1 MGTARGEHRCK
12 AAEGGRSLYFDG
24 GERGRFIGGGVFLRD
39 WGGFEVGLGRFG
51 EDFGDFEGDWGV
63 NGWKM
68 GEMFGGMGNFAYF
81 CGVILMFF

>member
-1 MGTARGEHRCK
+1 M
-12 AAEGGRSLYFDG
+12 D
-24 GERGRFIGGGVFLRD
+24 LRWVWAD
-39 WGGFEVGLGRFG
+39 LGRILVILR
-51 EDFGDFEGDWGV
+51 V

>member
-1 MGTARGEHRCK
+1 M
-12 AAEGGRSLYFDG
+12 
-24 GERGRFIGGGVFLRD
+24 RD

-51 EDFGDFEGDWGV
+51 EDFGVFEGDWVV

-81 CGVILMFF
+81 CGVILMFFSVPNEVSVKSFLSTFFKKVGRIFKGGSP

>member
-1 MGTARGEHRCK
+1 MIW
-12 AAEGGRSLYFDG
+12 GG
-24 GERGRFIGGGVFLRD
+24 IGAI
-39 WGGFEVGLGRFG
+39 WGGFE
-51 EDFGDFEGDWGV
+51 GDLGV

>member
-1 MGTARGEHRCK
+1 M
-12 AAEGGRSLYFDG
+12 
-24 GERGRFIGGGVFLRD
+24 RD

>member
-1 MGTARGEHRCK
+1 MDGDGPGEHRCK

-51 EDFGDFEGDWGV
+51 EDYGDFEGEWV
-63 NGWKM
+63 ENGGNVWWD
-68 GEMFGGMGNFAYF
+68 GEF
-81 CGVILMFF
+81 CVFLRGDFDVF